1 VVHIPDFGKG
11 TTLPIFIIKQNTAYV
26 YIITNKI
33 NGKKYIGSSRKS
45 QIDENYYG
53 SGKVIKNALKKYG
66 KNNFTR
72 DILWQGEGD
81 ARDIEHQWLEYFH
94 ASTNPSFYNL
104 TNDAKGNNLHKEE
117 TKKTISEKL
126 TGVAKHSFE
135 QKHKWSQE
143 RKGIPNP
150 KGGGKGILRP
160 QTSQKH
166 KGRISPNKGKG
177 KQINLYKITGEY
189 IKTYSS
195 YHDLAIDIQIN
206 PETVRCQLI
215 GKAKTICN
223 KKYVA
228 KYL

>member
-1 VVHIPDFGKG
+1 VVFGKG
-11 TTLPIFIIKQNTAYV
+11 TALPIFIIKQNMTYV

-53 SGKVIKNALKKYG
+53 SGKVIKDALKKYG

-81 ARDIEHQWLEYFH
+81 ARDIESQWLEYFH
-94 ASTNPSFYNL
+94 ASTNPLFYNL

-117 TKKTISEKL
+117 TKKIISEKL

-135 QKHKWSQE
+135 QKHKWSKE

-150 KGGGKGILRP
+150 KGGGKGILKP
-160 QTSQKH
+160 GVSEAH
-166 KGRISPNKGKG
+166 KGRISPNKGNG
-177 KQINLYKITGEY
+177 KQVALYTISGEY
-189 IKTYSS
+189 IKTYSN
-195 YHDLAIDIQIN
+195 YYDLAIDLQIN

-215 GKAKTICN
+215 GKAQTIKN
-223 KKYVA
+223 KQYKAQYV
-228 KYL
+228 